1 MALVLALV
9 ILALGLAVGA
19 AIAGNLMRATLL
31 LRRQA
36 ETVEIS
42 ALIDAGMAQALA
54 ELSKSRTWTGDE
66 LRLPVGSVSMAAEK
80 IGVHDY
86 RVELEAHYR
95 RRIRR
100 VEATVRIRPM
110 SAPEVTRWRP
120 VLGAP
125 SPDAGPR

>member
-1 MALVLALV
+1 LV

-54 ELSKSRTWTGDE
+54 ELSKARTWTGDE

-80 IGVHDY
+80 IGAHDY
-86 RVELEAHYR
+86 RVELAAHYR

-110 SAPEVTRWRP
+110 SAPEVTAWRP
-120 VLGAP
+120 VIGVP